1 MSEQRLDPT
10 LIERGVLAALL
21 DQPEDFGSIVELLEP
36 SDFGEPRH
44 EIIYQCMLDFYQAGR
59 KFDVLLIAAE
69 LEEKGELARA
79 GGPAYFIDLTDPD
92 ALWAT
97 TELTE
102 YVLRVQENSRKRQ
115 LSTLGRDIHEKMMGG
130 SGYDSERGLG
140 YAQTKLQEIAAR
152 NVKQDVESFSAL
164 LGPALEDIAFRSTL
178 DSGAP
183 LGVPTGYLEL
193 DRKTGGFTPGQ
204 FIIIAGRP
212 AMGKTTIAVDIARAA
227 SLINNKTTLFFSLEM
242 SKQELVLKIL
252 SAQANILHDSI
263 KKGKVTP
270 DEWERLREMKE
281 QFENSDLLIDDTP
294 NLSMSSL
301 RAKAI
306 KQKARPEGLDMII
319 IDYLGLME
327 VGGKSGENRQQQI
340 QDLSRGLKLLGK
352 ELGVPVITLA
362 QLNRDSEKRADKTP
376 LPSDLRESGSLEQDA
391 DIVLIIHRAEVY
403 DKNDRPGQADLI
415 VGKIRGGETGVVNL
429 VPLLEYSKFANGIGK
444 YAAMEEPDTPTD
456 YGDDVVPE
464 EDPFGAPDTGL
475 PPAAAKLSEPSF
487 SAPAEEESFSTAW

>member
-1 MSEQRLDPT
+1 MSDQRLDPT

-21 DQPEDFGSIVELLEP
+21 DQPEDFGSIVELLES

-59 KFDVLLIAAE
+59 QFDVLLIAAE

-115 LSTLGRDIHEKMMGG
+115 LSTLGRDIHEKMLGG
-130 SGYDSERGLG
+130 SGYDAERGLS

-152 NVKQDVESFSAL
+152 NVKQDVESFGSL

-183 LGVPTGYLEL
+183 IGVPTGYLDL
-193 DRKTGGFTPGQ
+193 DRKTGGFKPGQ

-212 AMGKTTIAVDIARAA
+212 AMGKTTIAVDMARAA

-242 SKQELVLKIL
+242 SKSELLLKIL
-252 SAQANILHDSI
+252 SAQANILHDNI
-263 KKGKVTP
+263 TKGKVTP
-270 DEWERLREMKE
+270 EEWERLRAIKD

-294 NLSMSSL
+294 NLSMSTL

-306 KQKARPEGLDMII
+306 RQKARPEGLDMII
-319 IDYLGLME
+319 IDYLGLMD

-444 YAAMEEPDTPTD
+444 YAAMEEPDTPVD
-456 YGDDVVPE
+456 YGDNVIPE
-464 EDPFGAPDTGL
+464 DDPFGSPDTGI
-475 PPAAAKLSEPSF
+475 PAPAAHLSSPSI
-487 SAPAEEESFSTAW
+487 SAPVEEESFSTAW

>member
-1 MSEQRLDPT
+1 MSDQRLDPT

-21 DQPEDFGSIVELLEP
+21 DQPEDFGTIVEILEP

-44 EIIYQCMLDFYQAGR
+44 EVIYQCMLDFYLTGR
-59 KFDVLLIAAE
+59 KFDVLLIASE

-97 TELTE
+97 TELIE
-102 YVLRVQENSRKRQ
+102 YALRVQENSRKRS
-115 LSTLGRDIHEKMMGG
+115 LTNIGRDIQEKMMSG
-130 SGYDSERGLG
+130 SGYDSERGIG
-140 YAQTKLQEIAAR
+140 HAQTKLQELSAKSIR
-152 NVKQDVESFSAL
+152 QDSQSFASL
-164 LGPALEDIAFRSTL
+164 LGPTLEEIAFRSTL

-183 LGVPTGYLEL
+183 IGIPSGYLEL
-193 DRKTGGFTPGQ
+193 DRKTGGFKPGQ

-242 SKQELVLKIL
+242 DRQELMLKIL
-252 SAQANILHDSI
+252 SAQANILHDKI
-263 KKGKVTP
+263 TKGQVTP
-270 DEWERLREMKE
+270 EEWERLRLMKE
-281 QFENSDLLIDDTP
+281 QFENSDLIIEDSP
-294 NLSMSSL
+294 NLTLASL
-301 RAKAI
+301 RARCI
-306 KQKARPEGLDMII
+306 KQKARPEGLDLII
-319 IDYLGLME
+319 VDYLGLMD
-327 VGGKSGENRQQQI
+327 VATKNGENRQNQI
-340 QDLSRGLKLLGK
+340 QELSRGLKILGK
-352 ELGVPVITLA
+352 ELGCPVITLA

-415 VGKIRGGETGVVNL
+415 VGKIRGGEMGTINL

-444 YAAMEEPDTPTD
+444 YAAIEEPDTPVD
-456 YGDDVVPE
+456 YGDDRIPE
-464 EDPFGAPDTGL
+464 DDPFGSPDADAPLVPST
-475 PPAAAKLSEPSF
+475 ETVPSF
-487 SAPAEEESFSTAW
+487 APAAEEESASSAW